1 MKKKNIQISLET
13 DFNSKNINNY
23 LKKSLNNNFNVKV
36 ASNDFENINT
46 NLSQAV
52 KNKDFI
58 FIITHL
64 EKTFIQYSIFHKN
77 GEINI
82 SKLNKEINIFS
93 SKIINLAKNNKQI
106 YFFQWPLDIN
116 DDYMGNLNFKKGNKS
131 WLINYI
137 NLKITENLSS
147 QANLHLID
155 VNFLLLKN
163 TLPLSIYDEKTKFLT
178 NNSYSLDMINFLSK
192 HINFLINDHYNS
204 KKIKLIILDLDN
216 TLWGGEAGEKK
227 ENELEIGPNSIKGAI
242 FQQFQQRLKLLK
254 KYGVILAICSK
265 NYEKNALRVFKKNKN
280 MILKIKDFASIKIN
294 WNDKNINIAGILKEL
309 NLRSENTLFIDDSKY
324 EQGIVKKNIK
334 NIQIFDFPQNLLEL
348 NYKFNRL
355 KNLNKNF
362 ISNTDLKRHQLY
374 KTESKRESSKKSF
387 QNPNE
392 WIKSLNI
399 KIKIER
405 IRDFSRAE
413 EMFSRTNQFN
423 TSHKKYS
430 ILELKKINKDKSYK
444 IFQVSLHDKF
454 GNYGIISLVIL
465 KITNKEVVIRDLL
478 QSCRVF
484 KRYVE
489 DVLFFFLKKK
499 IIKSKDCYILIN
511 RNKKNVYVQHLLQES
526 KNFKKINK
534 LKFKLLST
542 IENNTLKK
550 LNIVL
555 IIA

>member
-147 QANLHLID
+147 EANLHLID

-163 TLPLSIYDEKTKFLT
+163 KLSLSIYDEKTKFLT

-294 WNDKNINIAGILKEL
+294 WNDKNINIAEI
-309 NLRSENTLFIDDSKY
+309 
-324 EQGIVKKNIK
+324 
-334 NIQIFDFPQNLLEL
+334 
-348 NYKFNRL
+348 
-355 KNLNKNF
+355 
-362 ISNTDLKRHQLY
+362 
-374 KTESKRESSKKSF
+374 
-387 QNPNE
+387 
-392 WIKSLNI
+392 
-399 KIKIER
+399 
-405 IRDFSRAE
+405 
-413 EMFSRTNQFN
+413 
-423 TSHKKYS
+423 
-430 ILELKKINKDKSYK
+430 
-444 IFQVSLHDKF
+444 
-454 GNYGIISLVIL
+454 
-465 KITNKEVVIRDLL
+465 
-478 QSCRVF
+478 
-484 KRYVE
+484 
-489 DVLFFFLKKK
+489 
-499 IIKSKDCYILIN
+499 
-511 RNKKNVYVQHLLQES
+511 
-526 KNFKKINK
+526 
-534 LKFKLLST
+534 
-542 IENNTLKK
+542 
-550 LNIVL
+550 
-555 IIA
+555 

>member
-13 DFNSKNINNY
+13 DFNSKNIKNY

-294 WNDKNINIAGILKEL
+294 WNDKNINIAEILKEL

>member
-1 MKKKNIQISLET
+1 MKKKSIQISLES

-23 LKKSLNNNFNVKV
+23 LKTSLNNRFNVKIE
-36 ASNDFENINT
+36 SNEFENINT
-46 NLSQAV
+46 NLNHVV

-58 FIITHL
+58 FIIAHL
-64 EKTFIQYSIFHKN
+64 EKTFTQYSIFHKS

-82 SKLNKEINIFS
+82 SKLNKEIEIFS
-93 SKIINLAKNNKQI
+93 SKIINLAKNNKQV

-116 DDYMGNLNFKKGNKS
+116 DDYMGNLNFKKGHKS

-137 NLKITENLSS
+137 NLKITESLSS
-147 QANLHLID
+147 EDNLHLID
-155 VNFLLLKN
+155 VNFLLLKKK
-163 TLPLSIYDEKTKFLT
+163 LSLSIYDEKTKFLT
-178 NNSYSLDMINFLSK
+178 SNSYSLDMINFLSE

-216 TLWGGEAGEKK
+216 TLWGGEAGEKR
-227 ENELEIGPNSIKGAI
+227 ENELEIGPNSVKGVI

-265 NYEKNALRVFKKNKN
+265 NYEKKALSVFKKNEN
-280 MILKIKDFASIKIN
+280 MVLKIKDFASIKVN
-294 WNDKNINIAGILKEL
+294 WNDKNLNIAEILKEL

-334 NIQIFDFPQNLLEL
+334 NIQIFDFPQNLLDL

-355 KNLNKNF
+355 QNLNKNF

-374 KTESKRESSKKSF
+374 KTESKRESSKRSF

-405 IRDFSRAE
+405 IKDFSRAE

-430 ILELKKINKDKSYK
+430 IMELKKINRDKSYK

-454 GNYGIISLVIL
+454 GNYGIVSLVII
-465 KITNKEVVIRDLL
+465 KITNKEVIIRDLL

-499 IIKSKDCYILIN
+499 IIKNKDCHIFIN
-511 RNKKNVYVQHLLQES
+511 RNKKNIYVQHLLQES
-526 KNFKKINK
+526 KNFKKINR

-542 IENNTLKK
+542 IGNNMLKK

-555 IIA
+555 ITT

>member
-192 HINFLINDHYNS
+192 HINFLINEHYNS

-294 WNDKNINIAGILKEL
+294 WNDKNINIVEILKEL

-405 IRDFSRAE
+405 IKDFSRAE

>member
-192 HINFLINDHYNS
+192 HINFLINEHYNS

-294 WNDKNINIAGILKEL
+294 WNDKNINIVEILKEL

>member
-216 TLWGGEAGEKK
+216 TLWGGEAGEKR
-227 ENELEIGPNSIKGAI
+227 ENELEIGPNSIKGVI

-294 WNDKNINIAGILKEL
+294 WNDKNINIVEILKEL

-399 KIKIER
+399 KITIER
-405 IRDFSRAE
+405 IKDFSRAE

-499 IIKSKDCYILIN
+499 NY
-511 RNKKNVYVQHLLQES
+511 
-526 KNFKKINK
+526 
-534 LKFKLLST
+534 
-542 IENNTLKK
+542 
-550 LNIVL
+550 
-555 IIA
+555 

>member
-294 WNDKNINIAGILKEL
+294 WNDKNINIVEILKEL

>member
-1 MKKKNIQISLET
+1 MKKKKIQINLET
-13 DFNSKNINNY
+13 DFNSKNMNDY
-23 LKKSLNNNFNVKV
+23 LKTSLNNNFHVKI
-36 ASNDFENINT
+36 ANNDFENINT
-46 NLSQAV
+46 NLNHV
-52 KNKDFI
+52 IKNRDFI

-82 SKLNKEINIFS
+82 NKLNKEIKIFS
-93 SKIINLAKNNKQI
+93 SKIINLAKNNKQV
-106 YFFQWPLDIN
+106 YFFQWPLDVN

-131 WLINYI
+131 WLINYL

-147 QANLHLID
+147 ETNLHLID

-163 TLPLSIYDEKTKFLT
+163 KLPLSIYDEKTKFLT

-192 HINFLINDHYNS
+192 HINFLINDHYNL

-216 TLWGGEAGEKK
+216 TLWGGEAGEKRA
-227 ENELEIGPNSIKGAI
+227 NELEIGPNSIKGVI

-254 KYGVILAICSK
+254 KYGIILAICSK
-265 NYEKNALRVFKKNKN
+265 NYEKNALSVFKKNEN

-294 WNDKNINIAGILKEL
+294 WDDKNINIAEILKEL

-334 NIQIFDFPQNLLEL
+334 NIQLFDFPQNLLEL
-348 NYKFNRL
+348 NYKFNKL

-374 KTESKRESSKKSF
+374 KTESKREYSKRSF

-405 IRDFSRAE
+405 IKDFSRAE

-423 TSHKKYS
+423 TSHNKYS

-444 IFQVSLHDKF
+444 IFQVSLNDKF
-454 GNYGIISLVIL
+454 GNYGIISLAIL

-499 IIKSKDCYILIN
+499 IIKNKDCYILIN
-511 RNKKNVYVQHLLQES
+511 RNKKNIYVQHLLEES
-526 KNFKKINK
+526 SNFKKINK

-542 IENNTLKK
+542 IENNMLKK

-555 IIA
+555 LVT